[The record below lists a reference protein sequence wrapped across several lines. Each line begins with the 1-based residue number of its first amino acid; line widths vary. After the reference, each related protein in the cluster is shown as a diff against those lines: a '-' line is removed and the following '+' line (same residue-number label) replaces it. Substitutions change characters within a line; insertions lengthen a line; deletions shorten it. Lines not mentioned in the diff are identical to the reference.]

1 MITSLVL
8 AFFAHCKHFSKPGYN
23 LACRILL
30 LTVCAVEKLL
40 MRKIENNSKCDPFL
54 NYIQAPVG
62 VL

>member
-8 AFFAHCKHFSKPGYN
+8 AFFAHCKHFSKGYN

-30 LTVCAVEKLL
+30 LTVAVEKLL